1 MTEQRE
7 QNQTCLSYAESQRNC
22 EVFETEHGLSILLET
37 EKHNILLDTGASDRF
52 IRNAERLGI
61 DLTRVDY
68 VFISHGHSDH
78 AGGLKHFM
86 AINKKAKVIA
96 SPEAISGRF
105 FSKRGHLHNITPEWP
120 EIPPERLLPIEHSGS
135 IGDDIYVIAHI
146 PHIHPMPEGDQ
157 HLFVQDTQRQYVS
170 DDFRHELAL
179 YTGGLLF
186 TGCAHSGLENI
197 LAACPLPVN
206 TVVGGFHL
214 LDHHESEA
222 KLTDLSYRLTD
233 AYPHTQFY
241 TSHCTGDQVFAILQG
256 VMGNKIHPFSCGT
269 TICNMT
275 DNIRLVPV
283 TPDDKEQFVLDNQRA
298 FRYGA
303 QEEMAEQREQS
314 RTCSSYA
321 ESRRNSSTA
330 QFGMHD
336 DRMEEGAEVIS
347 RKTIERSM
355 NGEQAE
361 TYRIV
366 CNGNVVGGLI
376 LQIDQQNAKGEL
388 EILFVNPEAHSK
400 GIGQAA
406 WKAVEAMHPE
416 IRVWET
422 ITPYFEKRN
431 IHFYVNRLGFHIV
444 EFWNKYHHGPALPE
458 DIEENWSED
467 DEMFVFRKFIDSSNK

>member
-1 MTEQRE
+1 M
-7 QNQTCLSYAESQRNC
+7 L
-22 EVFETEHGLSILLET
+22 
-37 EKHNILLDTGASDRF
+37 
-52 IRNAERLGI
+52 IRNAERLGK
-61 DLTRVDY
+61 DLSRVDY

-86 AINKKAKVIA
+86 EINKKAKVIV
-96 SPEAISGRF
+96 SPDAISGKF
-105 FSKRGHLHNITPEWP
+105 YSKRRYLHSITTEWP
-120 EIPPERLLPIEHSGS
+120 EIPQERLLTIEHSGS
-135 IGDDIYVIAHI
+135 IGDDIFIIAHI
-146 PHIHPMPEGDQ
+146 PQIHPMPEGNQ
-157 HLFVQDTQRQYVS
+157 HLFVQDTQGQYIQ

-179 YTGGLLF
+179 YTDGLLF

-214 LDHHESEA
+214 LDNHESEA
-222 KLTDLSYRLTD
+222 KLSELSYRLAD
-233 AYPHTQFY
+233 AYPQTQFY
-241 TSHCTGDQVFAILQG
+241 TSHCTGDAVFSILQG
-256 VMGNKIHPFSCGT
+256 VMGDKIHPFSCGT
-269 TICNMT
+269 TINDMT
-275 DNIRLVPV
+275 DNISLVPI
-283 TPDDKEQFVLDNQRA
+283 TPDDKEQFILDNQRA
-298 FRYGA
+298 FKYGA
-303 QEEMAEQREQS
+303 QEE
-314 RTCSSYA
+314 
-321 ESRRNSSTA
+321 
-330 QFGMHD
+330 FGMRD
-336 DRMEEGAEVIS
+336 DRMEEGEEVIS

-366 CNGNVVGGLI
+366 CDGNVVGGLI
-376 LQIDQQNAKGEL
+376 LQIDQQHAKGEL

-444 EFWNKYHHGPALPE
+444 EFWNKYQHGPAVPE

-467 DEMFVFRKFIDSSNK
+467 DEMFVFRKFMDSSNR